1 MTTSPTERSGK
12 QKFAAGASIGAAA
25 LLVVVGTLSVLQGI
39 SAVAEDEVFVAGIEY
54 IYKFDT
60 TTWGWIHIL
69 VGALLL
75 GAGFGLF
82 TGATWARIVTIIAAS
97 LSILA
102 NFLWIP
108 YYPWWSI
115 ALIALNIVVIWAVS
129 TWDSWDVDSV

>member
-1 MTTSPTERSGK
+1 MTTTSTERSGK

-25 LLVVVGTLSVLQGI
+25 LLVVVGVLSVLQGI
-39 SAVAEDEVFVAGIEY
+39 SAVAKDEVFVAGIDY

-60 TTWGWIHIL
+60 TTWGWIHIV

-75 GAGFGLF
+75 AAGFGLF

-97 LSILA
+97 LSIVA

-129 TWDSWDVDSV
+129 TWDTWDADPV